1 MTTDRQSIA
10 PIIEIETVMLKHDL
24 PLLGANAM
32 SSGST
37 AWFAV
42 SLVPLFLLV
51 ASCENSGC
59 DKTPTRYQS
68 PKAVFD
74 AYREAQ
80 GKREWRKVFS
90 LLTPE
95 MQNDAAFE
103 SFFACMEQGS
113 KEMGPI
119 VPQYV
124 EVATLNEDYQRQYKK
139 KHGIDL
145 AKVEQGHEND
155 PTFVPPP
162 LDEQLWRDVLAAHI
176 KDKAGFCEAVAK
188 HFDERNAKRHEVDP
202 IMPLGDLEH
211 LVVNDD
217 TATGSAKKTILPRPG
232 ESPLKPGQAPPI
244 YEKPF
249 KFRRINGEWLLD
261 SM

>member
-1 MTTDRQSIA
+1 MSRGFTD
-10 PIIEIETVMLKHDL
+10 
-24 PLLGANAM
+24 G
-32 SSGST
+32 
-37 AWFAV
+37 FAA
-42 SLVPLFLLV
+42 SLVPLFLLA
-51 ASCENSGC
+51 ASCANSGS
-59 DKTPTRYQS
+59 DKTPNRYQS

-74 AYREAQ
+74 ANREAQ
-80 GKREWRKVFS
+80 RKREWRKVFS

-103 SFFACMEQGS
+103 SFFASMMHP
-113 KEMGPI
+113 KETGLI

-124 EVATLNEDYQRQYKK
+124 DVATLNEDYQKQYKK

-145 AKVEQGHEND
+145 AKFEQEHEND

-162 LDEQLWRDVLAAHI
+162 HDEQLFRDVLAAHI
-176 KDKAGFCEAVAK
+176 KDKAGFYEAVAK
-188 HFDERNAKRHEVDP
+188 CFDERDARRHELGP

-217 TATGSAKKTILPRPG
+217 TATGTAKQTILPRPG

-249 KFRRINGEWLLD
+249 KFRRINGGWLLD